1 MIVIDSN
8 QAELPNFD
16 TMWNYGDPSGTRAKF
31 LEVLPKAEKS
41 GNAEYLAQLLTQI
54 ARTLSLENK
63 FDEALATLDRADK
76 LISDTMHLARVRY
89 LLERGRTFNSSN
101 HADKALPLFVEAT
114 NLAMQHH
121 IDHHAVDALHM
132 VAIAQPDPKDQIE
145 WNLKGIAMAEPN
157 EKLHGWLWALYNN
170 IGESYLKL
178 HDYSN
183 AYQYFHKLAEYQTKR
198 VGKVDMYTEKD
209 EAKCLRLLGKP
220 ADALALMQPYYS
232 KFAEARTP
240 DGYISCEYAED
251 LEALGRHDEA
261 KPIFSEALALLEKDE
276 EFVTNYKE
284 QLERLKHFSSH

>member
-1 MIVIDSN
+1 MIVVDSN

-16 TMWNYGDPSGTRAKF
+16 KMWNYGDPSATRAKF

-41 GNAEYLAQLLTQI
+41 GNTEYLAELLTQI
-54 ARTLSLENK
+54 ARTYSLTGK
-63 FDEALATLDRADK
+63 FDEAHATLDRADK
-76 LISDTMHLARVRY
+76 LISDTMQLARVRY

-101 HADKALPLFVEAT
+101 QIDTARQLFFEAA
-114 NLAMQHH
+114 NLAMQYH
-121 IDHHAVDALHM
+121 IDLHAVDAIHM

-178 HDYSN
+178 RDFSN
-183 AYQYFHKLAEYQTKR
+183 AYQYFHKLAQYQTKR
-198 VGKVDMYTEKD
+198 VGKADMYTEKD

-232 KFAEARTP
+232 KFAEAKTP

-251 LEALGRHDEA
+251 LEALGRHGEA
-261 KPIFSEALALLEKDE
+261 KPIFSEALQLLERDDW
-276 EFVTNYKE
+276 FINNDKE